1 MIDSELHP
9 YVELIARE
17 ARRPVVTDQAARD
30 RVMAAVHAEPLPR
43 RHTHLWERVLE
54 PRALTLSP
62 AASALIAAGLVGIG
76 VITGGFWTNRG
87 VRSSDGQPSVAAVA
101 AQPSVSDTV
110 VKDTVVKF
118 VYPAPQAGKVFV
130 VGDFNDWDATKTPL
144 VLDAKSGL
152 WTVTL
157 PLTAGRHLYS
167 FVVDGNWSID
177 PNAPIAPSDGFGH
190 SNSVKI
196 VTRGSSL

>member
-1 MIDSELHP
+1 MTDSELHP

-30 RVMAAVHAEPLPR
+30 RVMAAVHAEPAPR
-43 RHTHLWERVLE
+43 RHTRLWERILE
-54 PRALTLSP
+54 PRAFTLSP
-62 AASALIAAGLVGIG
+62 AASTLIAAGLVGIG
-76 VITGGFWTNRG
+76 VIAGGFWTNRD
-87 VRSSDGQPSVAAVA
+87 VRVSDGQPPVAFAPP
-101 AQPSVSDTV
+101 AQLPVSDTV
-110 VKDTVVKF
+110 VKF
-118 VYPAPQAGKVFV
+118 VFPAPQASKVFV

-177 PNAPIAPSDGFGH
+177 PAAPIAPSDGFGH